1 LLCPLWPLPSSAT
14 EASLHFIA
22 YILYTTMNVC
32 RATRHFIGLPNR
44 ECRQTATVPQWLTRG
59 SRRRWLRLRFG
70 LYSVADQLDSV
81 LDELGMARHDDL
93 EG

>member
-1 LLCPLWPLPSSAT
+1 MDDECV
-14 EASLHFIA
+14 
-22 YILYTTMNVC
+22 YISVYIELRDT
-32 RATRHFIGLPNR
+32 FIGLPNR
-44 ECRQTATVPQWLTRG
+44 EYTVDRQPLFRSG